1 MLYDKG
7 RIRLPMMLLA
17 AWAVQ
22 GCGPQI
28 QLRPLYPPASELA
41 VEPKPV
47 PSADIVTSAVAGAE
61 YSARV
66 EAWGERG
73 WLTVARLC
81 RYYKGQGMP
90 GIVCPPA
97 Q

>member
-1 MLYDKG
+1 
-7 RIRLPMMLLA
+7 MMLLA
-17 AWAVQ
+17 ALAVS

-28 QLRPLYPPASELA
+28 QLRPLFPPAADLA
-41 VEPKPV
+41 VEAKPV
-47 PSADIVTSAVAGAE
+47 PPVEIVTSAQAGAE
-61 YSARV
+61 YSAHV

-81 RYYKGQGMP
+81 RYYKAQGMP
-90 GIVCPPA
+90 GIVCPAA

>member
-17 AWAVQ
+17 AWAVS

-28 QLRPLYPPASELA
+28 QLRPLYPPAADLA
-41 VEPKPV
+41 VEAKPV

-73 WLTVARLC
+73 WLAVARLC
-81 RYYKGQGMP
+81 RYYKAQGMP
-90 GIVCPPA
+90 SLACPAP
-97 Q
+97 

>member
-1 MLYDKG
+1 MH
-7 RIRLPMMLLA
+7 RSIVFA
-17 AWAVQ
+17 ATFALTA
-22 GCGPQI
+22 CGPQI
-28 QLRPLYPPASELA
+28 QLRPLYPPAADLA
-41 VEPKPV
+41 VEAKPV
-47 PSADIVTSAVAGAE
+47 PSADIVTSAEAGAE